1 MNGTP
6 SSERPSPLDVPL
18 RKNKE
23 WAARK
28 VVENKDYFR
37 ILSRVQNPTW
47 MWLGC
52 SDSRV
57 PADVLLGEEPGAV
70 FVARNLG
77 NVVSNKD
84 LNTLSALEYGVT
96 ALKIRNIVVCGH
108 YGCGAVKAAL
118 DLPSSVS
125 GLVNLWVA
133 DIRAIRDRH
142 ADELLSIEDPTA
154 RANKLTDYN
163 VLHGAVSVA
172 TSQCVAQA
180 WKFGASVAVHALV
193 YDLRDGILRE
203 IMPAITGPADLE
215 NLLQNSAI
223 APCTSQWYANG

>member
-1 MNGTP
+1 MNGSEAK
-6 SSERPSPLDVPL
+6 SSVLDVPL

-23 WAARK
+23 WAAKK
-28 VVENKDYFR
+28 VAENKDYFR

-77 NVVSNKD
+77 NVVSTKD

-96 ALKIRNIVVCGH
+96 ALKIKNIVVCGH

-118 DLPSSVS
+118 DLPTSVS
-125 GLVNLWVA
+125 GLVNLWVG

-142 ADELLSIEDPTA
+142 ADELLSIADPTA
-154 RANKLTDYN
+154 RANKLTEYN
-163 VLHGAVSVA
+163 VLHGAVAVA

-180 WKFGASVAVHALV
+180 WKFGSSVSIHALV

-203 IMPAITGPADLE
+203 IMPAITGPQDLE
-215 NLLQNSAI
+215 TLLQNSAI
-223 APCTSQWYANG
+223 APCTSQWYAKA